1 MPHPSSD
8 RTSSRFES
16 DHIFFGL
23 DLIFIKIKV
32 QVSSVRNGV
41 CDCMWEVLQYLRL
54 DAIMVGR
61 VFDLS
66 DFKNNDI
73 RNLAIIAH
81 VDHGKTTL
89 VDALLKQ
96 GQVFRAHQQVG
107 ELIMDTN
114 PLERERGITIL
125 AKNASVSYDGVRINI
140 IDTPGHADFSGEVER
155 IMNMADGCLLLVDA
169 VDGPMPQTTY
179 VLRQALQQNVTPM
192 VVINKMDRPE
202 ARVAEVVEMVQDL
215 FLELATTAE
224 QLEFPIIYASAKAG
238 YATIDP
244 DSPGT
249 DMAPLFKAILESVPA
264 PTGDPE
270 APVQMLVAAL
280 DYDNYLG
287 QVALGRVT
295 RGTLKLR
302 DNVALLGRGDD
313 SSVHNLER
321 IFVFRGME
329 RVEVPEAKAGDI
341 VALTGPEGVSIGDT
355 ISSIDHPEALPSIDI
370 EEPTVRMTFGVST
383 SPFMGKEGEH
393 CTSRNL
399 RDRLFREL
407 RTNVSLQ
414 VEPTA
419 SSDVFVVAGRGELHL
434 SILVET
440 MRREQFEFQ
449 VSRPEP
455 VTKMIDGKIHE
466 PYEILN
472 ISTSDEYVGALTE
485 YLSGR
490 LAQLRDMRYDEN
502 GYVHIE
508 YKIPTRGLIGFNSFF
523 LRTCRG
529 DGLKSSIFT
538 SYEPM
543 EGEIKGQ
550 PGGVLVAS
558 ERGIA
563 VTYGLLNA
571 QGRGDTFIDPGT
583 DVYEGMIIGSHRREG
598 DIEINV
604 CKEKKLTNMR
614 SSTADV
620 AKRLNA
626 TVIMSLEEALEFI
639 SDDELVEVTPQ
650 NFRLRK
656 MDLSALDR
664 KRTRR
669 DGVRSRD

>member
-1 MPHPSSD
+1 M
-8 RTSSRFES
+8 
-16 DHIFFGL
+16 I
-23 DLIFIKIKV
+23 
-32 QVSSVRNGV
+32 
-41 CDCMWEVLQYLRL
+41 
-54 DAIMVGR
+54 
-61 VFDLS
+61 
-66 DFKNNDI
+66 DFQNNDI

-96 GQVFRAHQQVG
+96 GQVFRAHQEVG

-125 AKNASVSYDGVRINI
+125 AKNASVSYEGVRINI

-202 ARVAEVVEMVQDL
+202 ARVAEVEEMVQDL
-215 FLELATTAE
+215 FLELATNAE

-238 YATIDP
+238 YATTDP
-244 DSPGT
+244 NMPGT
-249 DMAPLFKAILESVPA
+249 DMSPLFKAILESVPA
-264 PTGDPE
+264 PTGDPD

-287 QVALGRVT
+287 QVALGRIT

-302 DNVALLGRGDD
+302 DNVALLGRGDE

-355 ISSIDHPEALPSIDI
+355 ISSLEHPEALPSIDI

-414 VEPTA
+414 VEPTP

-455 VTKMIDGKIHE
+455 VTKVIDGKIYE
-466 PYEILN
+466 PYEILS
-472 ISTSDEYVGALTE
+472 ISTNDEYVGALTE

-490 LAQLRDMRYDEN
+490 LAQLRDMRYDDN
-502 GYVHIE
+502 GYVHLE

-558 ERGIA
+558 ERGTA

-626 TVIMSLEEALEFI
+626 TVLMSLEEALEFI

-669 DGVRSRD
+669 DGVRVRD

>member
-1 MPHPSSD
+1 MS
-8 RTSSRFES
+8 TE
-16 DHIFFGL
+16 
-23 DLIFIKIKV
+23 
-32 QVSSVRNGV
+32 RNNHN
-41 CDCMWEVLQYLRL
+41 
-54 DAIMVGR
+54 
-61 VFDLS
+61 
-66 DFKNNDI
+66 NNDI

-125 AKNASVSYDGVRINI
+125 AKNASVTYQGVRINI

-192 VVINKMDRPE
+192 VVINKIDRPE
-202 ARVAEVVEMVQDL
+202 ARVAEVEDMVQDL
-215 FLELATTAE
+215 FLELATNAD
-224 QLEFPIIYASAKAG
+224 QLEYPVIYASAKGG
-238 YATIDP
+238 YATADP
-244 DSPGT
+244 ATPGT
-249 DMAPLFKAILESVPA
+249 DMSPLFEAILRLVPP
-264 PTGDPE
+264 PTGDPD
-270 APVQMLVAAL
+270 APLQMLVAAL

-302 DNVALLGRGDD
+302 DNVALLARGEE
-313 SSVHNLER
+313 SSIHNLER

-341 VALTGPEGVSIGDT
+341 VAITGPEGVSIGDT
-355 ISSIDHPEALPSIDI
+355 IASLEHPEALPVIDI

-383 SPFMGKEGEH
+383 SPFMGKDGEH

-399 RDRLFREL
+399 RDRLFSEL

-414 VEPTA
+414 VDPTP

-455 VTKMIDGKIHE
+455 VTKVIDGKIYE

-472 ISTSDEYVGALTE
+472 ISTSDEYMGALSE

-502 GYVHIE
+502 GYVHLE

-523 LRTCRG
+523 VRTCRG

-538 SYEPM
+538 AYEPM
-543 EGEIKGQ
+543 EGEIKSQ

-558 ERGIA
+558 ERGTA

-583 DVYEGMIIGSHRREG
+583 DVYEGMIVGSHRREG

-626 TVIMSLEEALEFI
+626 TVIMSLEEALEFL
-639 SDDELVEVTPQ
+639 SDDELLEVTPR

-669 DGVRSRD
+669 DGVRTRD

>member
-1 MPHPSSD
+1 MS
-8 RTSSRFES
+8 TE
-16 DHIFFGL
+16 
-23 DLIFIKIKV
+23 
-32 QVSSVRNGV
+32 RNNHN
-41 CDCMWEVLQYLRL
+41 
-54 DAIMVGR
+54 
-61 VFDLS
+61 
-66 DFKNNDI
+66 NNDI

-125 AKNASVSYDGVRINI
+125 AKNASVTYQGVRINI

-192 VVINKMDRPE
+192 VVINKIDRPE
-202 ARVAEVVEMVQDL
+202 ARVAEVEDMVQDL
-215 FLELATTAE
+215 FLELATNAD
-224 QLEFPIIYASAKAG
+224 QLEYPVIYASAKGG
-238 YATIDP
+238 YATADP
-244 DSPGT
+244 ATPGT
-249 DMAPLFKAILESVPA
+249 DMSPLFEAILRLVPP
-264 PTGDPE
+264 PTGDPD
-270 APVQMLVAAL
+270 APLQMLVAAL

-302 DNVALLGRGDD
+302 DNVALLARGEEP
-313 SSVHNLER
+313 STHNLER

-341 VALTGPEGVSIGDT
+341 VAITGPEGVSIGDT
-355 ISSIDHPEALPSIDI
+355 IASLEHPEALPVIDI
-370 EEPTVRMTFGVST
+370 EQPTVRMTFGVST
-383 SPFMGKEGEH
+383 SPFMGKDGEH

-414 VEPTA
+414 VDPTP

-455 VTKMIDGKIHE
+455 VTKVIDGKIYE

-472 ISTSDEYVGALTE
+472 ISTSDEYMGALSE

-502 GYVHIE
+502 GYVHLE

-523 LRTCRG
+523 VRTCRG
-529 DGLKSSIFT
+529 DGVKSSIFT

-543 EGEIKGQ
+543 EGEIKSQ

-558 ERGIA
+558 ERGTA

-583 DVYEGMIIGSHRREG
+583 DVYEGMIVGSHRREG

-626 TVIMSLEEALEFI
+626 TVIMSLEEALEFL
-639 SDDELVEVTPQ
+639 SDDELLEVTPR

-669 DGVRSRD
+669 DGVRTRD

>member
-1 MPHPSSD
+1 M
-8 RTSSRFES
+8 T
-16 DHIFFGL
+16 
-23 DLIFIKIKV
+23 
-32 QVSSVRNGV
+32 
-41 CDCMWEVLQYLRL
+41 
-54 DAIMVGR
+54 
-61 VFDLS
+61 
-66 DFKNNDI
+66 
-73 RNLAIIAH
+73 
-81 VDHGKTTL
+81 
-89 VDALLKQ
+89 
-96 GQVFRAHQQVG
+96 
-107 ELIMDTN
+107 
-114 PLERERGITIL
+114 
-125 AKNASVSYDGVRINI
+125 
-140 IDTPGHADFSGEVER
+140 
-155 IMNMADGCLLLVDA
+155 
-169 VDGPMPQTTY
+169 
-179 VLRQALQQNVTPM
+179 
-192 VVINKMDRPE
+192 
-202 ARVAEVVEMVQDL
+202 
-215 FLELATTAE
+215 
-224 QLEFPIIYASAKAG
+224 
-238 YATIDP
+238 
-244 DSPGT
+244 
-249 DMAPLFKAILESVPA
+249 PLFEAILESVPA
-264 PTGDPE
+264 PTGDPD
-270 APVQMLVAAL
+270 APLQMLVAAL

-287 QVALGRVT
+287 QVALGRIT

-302 DNVALLGRGDD
+302 GNVSLLAREDEP
-313 SSVHNLER
+313 STHNLER

-341 VALTGPEGVSIGDT
+341 VAITGPEGVSIGDT
-355 ISSIDHPEALPSIDI
+355 IASLESPEALPVIDI

-383 SPFMGKEGEH
+383 SPFMGKEGDH

-414 VEPTA
+414 VEATSNA
-419 SSDVFVVAGRGELHL
+419 DIFVVAGRGELHL

-455 VTKMIDGKIHE
+455 VTKVVDGRIYE

-472 ISTSDEYVGALTE
+472 ISTSDEYMGALSE

-490 LAQLRDMRYDEN
+490 LAQLRDMRYDNN
-502 GYVHIE
+502 GYVHLE

-529 DGLKSSIFT
+529 DGVKSSIFT

-543 EGEIKGQ
+543 EGEIKAQ

-558 ERGIA
+558 ERGVA

-571 QGRGDTFIDPGT
+571 QGRGETFVDPGT
-583 DVYEGMIIGSHRREG
+583 QVYEGMIVGSHRREG

-639 SDDELVEVTPQ
+639 SDDELLEVTPQ

-669 DGVRSRD
+669 DGREGVRTRD